1 MNEEMQI
8 LTQEVSDISTQEAA
22 SYVRVNINGN
32 VVSPSGASMIFG
44 ATGNEGNTDIGTTNE
59 DSYSPYSIV
68 FLEEDADETIPGE
81 QITFSPGANSNLT
94 SSNVNAAVN
103 ELEQVVYNSVPAF
116 TQEVKTATAGQSVFA
131 LTKTFV
137 ASNMMVFYN
146 GLLINDG
153 IHYSFSSNKIT
164 LSGFT
169 AETGDILTVIG
180 LAASNGSSGPS
191 TNINTLIQEAW

>member
-1 MNEEMQI
+1 MSEERQI
-8 LTQEVSDISTQEAA
+8 TTQEVSDIAAQEAA

-44 ATGNEGNTDIGTTNE
+44 ATGNEDNTNIGTTNE

-68 FLEEDADETIPGE
+68 ILEEDADETIPGE
-81 QITFSPGANSNLT
+81 QIVFSPGANSKLT

-103 ELEQVVYNSVPAF
+103 ELEQVVYNSVPIF
-116 TQEVKTATAGQSVFA
+116 TQEVKTATANQSEFT

-146 GLLINDG
+146 GLLINNG

-164 LSGFT
+164 LLDFT
-169 AETGDILTVIG
+169 AEDGDILTVIG
-180 LAASNGSSGPS
+180 LAASNG
-191 TNINTLIQEAW
+191 NV

>member
-1 MNEEMQI
+1 MSEERQI
-8 LTQEVSDISTQEAA
+8 TTQEVSDIAAQEAA

-44 ATGNEGNTDIGTTNE
+44 ATGNEDNTNIGTTNE

-68 FLEEDADETIPGE
+68 ILEEDADETIPGE
-81 QITFSPGANSNLT
+81 QITFSPGANSHLT

-103 ELEQVVYNSVPAF
+103 ELEQVVYNSVPIF
-116 TQEVKTATAGQSVFA
+116 TQEVKTATANQSEFT

-146 GLLINDG
+146 GLLINNG

-164 LSGFT
+164 LLDFT
-169 AETGDILTVIG
+169 AENGDILTVIG
-180 LAASNGSSGPS
+180 LAASRGSS
-191 TNINTLIQEAW
+191 

>member
-1 MNEEMQI
+1 MSEERQI
-8 LTQEVSDISTQEAA
+8 TTQEVSDIATQEAA

-44 ATGNEGNTDIGTTNE
+44 ATGNEDNTNIGTTNE

-68 FLEEDADETIPGE
+68 ILEEDADETIPGE
-81 QITFSPGANSNLT
+81 QITFSPGANSHLT

-103 ELEQVVYNSVPAF
+103 ELEQVVYNSVPVF
-116 TQEVKTATAGQSVFA
+116 TQEVKTATANQSEFT

-146 GLLINDG
+146 GLLINNG

-164 LSGFT
+164 LLDFT
-169 AETGDILTVIG
+169 AENGDILTVIG
-180 LAASNGSSGPS
+180 LAASNGNGGSS
-191 TNINTLIQEAW
+191 TNVNALIQEAW